1 MAAESTA
8 SSSFLPGI
16 PQNAPFNL
24 FQHDDFNGNPTLR
37 RVPLTVEVLD
47 DFKAD
52 IWCPGLTLNMEEI
65 PSEES
70 DALREAFR
78 NLGFGD
84 VGYTEAVQGHD
95 GVLGEEPQLQQLH
108 SQLREEAE
116 EQETEAEQAPQK
128 VCSTSWNVAK

>member
-1 MAAESTA
+1 
-8 SSSFLPGI
+8 
-16 PQNAPFNL
+16 
-24 FQHDDFNGNPTLR
+24 
-37 RVPLTVEVLD
+37 
-47 DFKAD
+47 
-52 IWCPGLTLNMEEI
+52 MEEI

-70 DALREAFR
+70 DALREAIR

-108 SQLREEAE
+108 SQLREEAG